1 MEEEEASSSGE
12 RKTSSAPLSL
22 SPPLTVTTFLFN
34 LHICPHSQESQ
45 TEFHSWRRREL
56 AWSSCWLAVSAPG
69 EKRSL
74 FGPLPPL
81 GTWKGKGG
89 MVLLLSAAGEEGGK
103 EDLLGGFVLSFVR

>member
-1 MEEEEASSSGE
+1 M
-12 RKTSSAPLSL
+12 
-22 SPPLTVTTFLFN
+22 
-34 LHICPHSQESQ
+34 
-45 TEFHSWRRREL
+45 
-56 AWSSCWLAVSAPG
+56 SAPG